1 MLEDLLFTYAFN
13 LRNAQHVV
21 EGLSPEQCVAQ
32 PGVLVNHPAWSIG
45 HLALTSDVMM
55 LEMGEAQSFP
65 GEWMER
71 FFPGA
76 PITGN
81 VEDYPSMPELLDQLQ
96 TQHARVSER
105 LSSISPE
112 ALAAPPQMEL
122 VQRRFSRVGQFVTYA
137 MCGHEAFHIGQIA
150 CTRRALGLENTD
162 L

>member
-1 MLEDLLFTYAFN
+1 MLEDLLSTYEFN
-13 LRNAQHVV
+13 LRNAHHVV
-21 EGLSPEQCVAQ
+21 EGLNPEQCVAQ

-55 LEMGEAQSFP
+55 LEMGEEQSFP

-81 VEDYPSMPELLDQLQ
+81 IEDYPSMQELMNQLE
-96 TQHARVSER
+96 TQHVRVSKR
-105 LSSISPE
+105 LTTVSAE
-112 ALAAPPQMEL
+112 ELAAPPRMEL

-137 MCGHEAFHIGQIA
+137 TCGHEAFHIGQIA